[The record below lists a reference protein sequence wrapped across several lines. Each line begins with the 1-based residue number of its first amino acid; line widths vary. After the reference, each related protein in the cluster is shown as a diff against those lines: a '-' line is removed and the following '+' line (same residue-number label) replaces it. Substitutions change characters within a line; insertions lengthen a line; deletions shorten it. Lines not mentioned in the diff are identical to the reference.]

1 VGEERTRTAD
11 VRIIA
16 ATNRDLEKEVEQSRF
31 RQDLY
36 YRLNVFPIKVPPLR
50 ERKDDIPLLTV
61 HFLEQ
66 TAHRLKLPVPR
77 FTEAH
82 ARQLKSYDWPG
93 NVRELQNATE
103 RALILAQQGSLQF
116 ELPNTTPTALAQPP
130 LPPKNGVNGTLVMT
144 DEEFRQRERDN
155 VLAALKKAD
164 WKIHGKGGAAE
175 LLGVKPSTLISR
187 IKKQGIK
194 KPA

>member
-1 VGEERTRTAD
+1 
-11 VRIIA
+11 
-16 ATNRDLEKEVEQSRF
+16 
-31 RQDLY
+31 
-36 YRLNVFPIKVPPLR
+36 
-50 ERKDDIPLLTV
+50 
-61 HFLEQ
+61 
-66 TAHRLKLPVPR
+66 
-77 FTEAH
+77 
-82 ARQLKSYDWPG
+82 
-93 NVRELQNATE
+93 
-103 RALILAQQGSLQF
+103 
-116 ELPNTTPTALAQPP
+116 
-130 LPPKNGVNGTLVMT
+130 MT